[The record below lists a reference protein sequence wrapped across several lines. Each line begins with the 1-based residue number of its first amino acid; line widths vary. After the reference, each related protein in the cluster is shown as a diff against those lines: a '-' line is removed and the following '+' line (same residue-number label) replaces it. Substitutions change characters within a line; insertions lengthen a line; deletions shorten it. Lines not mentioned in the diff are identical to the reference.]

1 MKPKINACD
10 RQLKAGIK
18 AYAEKPELRK
28 DRLPIMKPLL
38 LVVPL
43 LITNLLNFL
52 PEKEVII
59 PERTIVWRA
68 EITAINAPIQGFKP
82 IMWIDERPK
91 CKIEDR
97 IITCGYFDKEKFD
110 WLKIKNEETIKK
122 LIKCESNYQIVSRP
136 DSDGIIS
143 DGILQFHRGKDDTI
157 ETGTWGE
164 WSRESG
170 IQGDPMNPVDAII
183 MADWAIS
190 KGRLN
195 HWSCA
200 YITGLLKR

>member
-1 MKPKINACD
+1 M
-10 RQLKAGIK
+10 IK
-18 AYAEKPELRK
+18 FFII
-28 DRLPIMKPLL
+28 LPI
-38 LVVPL
+38 VF
-43 LITNLLNFL
+43 TNLISLL

-59 PERTIVWRA
+59 PERTIVFEA

-82 IMWIDERPK
+82 IMWADEKPK
-91 CKIEDR
+91 CKIEIEDR
-97 IITCGYFDKEKFD
+97 ITTCGYFDKEKFD
-110 WLKIKNEETIKK
+110 WSKIKNEEIIKK

-143 DGILQFHRGKDDTI
+143 DGILQFHRGKDDKI

-170 IQGDPMNPVDAII
+170 IQGDPMNPEKAIE
-183 MADWAIS
+183 MADFAIDHGKLS
-190 KGRLN
+190 

-200 YITGLLKR
+200 YITGLLKK

>member
-1 MKPKINACD
+1 M
-10 RQLKAGIK
+10 IK
-18 AYAEKPELRK
+18 FFII
-28 DRLPIMKPLL
+28 LPI
-38 LVVPL
+38 VF
-43 LITNLLNFL
+43 TNLISFL

-59 PERTIVWRA
+59 PERTIIWQA

-82 IMWIDERPK
+82 IQWNDEKPK
-91 CKIEDR
+91 CKIEIEDR
-97 IITCGYFDKEKFD
+97 ITTCGYFDKEKFD
-110 WLKIKNEETIKK
+110 WSKIKNEEIIKK